1 MECEIFWI
9 MFLLIL
15 GKVCGV
21 MIKLSVS
28 LFLLIVIK
36 LFLICFVYLF
46 KVKFFGFIIGFL

>member
-15 GKVCGV
+15 GKNCGV